1 MFTIT
6 ATEFKNNFG
15 EYLKKLENG
24 DIILTKNGTPIA
36 HISNI
41 KSSPVSSLSGLLKG
55 SISENYDKYDL
66 KKDRLESKYGIEI
79 DD

>member
-1 MFTIT
+1 MLTIT

-15 EYLKKLENG
+15 EYLKKLETG

-41 KSSPVSSLSGLLKG
+41 KSSPVKALSGLLKG
-55 SISENYDKYDL
+55 SISEDYNKYDL
-66 KKDRLESKYGIEI
+66 KKDRLEDK
-79 DD
+79 